1 LHGSAPSS
9 IRGSRL
15 PNGGRHLTVPALQR
29 IGWRERKGS
38 AAIRA
43 HFGVVGDLLSIPLF
57 CLDKGVGP
65 TRAWSVLLLGVV
77 AQATVSGAGH
87 ALDTTAAANKPVCL
101 RGSLAGSQIPVWVP
115 TGPGSWVQP
124 APGVQSHRG
133 EFRAVENG
141 LVSGYGSDAPLAP
154 LRPGLPL
161 GRRGL
166 GGAGCALVPAA
177 GHWSGLVGTLAGHW
191 KLELHCGARSASGI
205 FGACGLCSV

>member
-1 LHGSAPSS
+1 MG
-9 IRGSRL
+9 RGK
-15 PNGGRHLTVPALQR
+15 A
-29 IGWRERKGS
+29 S

-141 LVSGYGSDAPLAP
+141 LVSGYGSDALAV
-154 LRPGLPL
+154 RSYLPQ
-161 GRRGL
+161 GT
-166 GGAGCALVPAA
+166 
-177 GHWSGLVGTLAGHW
+177 GLVWWAHW
-191 KLELHCGARSASGI
+191 QGIGSLSCTAERGARAA
-205 FGACGLCSV
+205 FLARVVCVP

>member
-1 LHGSAPSS
+1 M
-9 IRGSRL
+9 
-15 PNGGRHLTVPALQR
+15 
-29 IGWRERKGS
+29 
-38 AAIRA
+38 
-43 HFGVVGDLLSIPLF
+43 
-57 CLDKGVGP
+57 
-65 TRAWSVLLLGVV
+65 LLLGVV

-154 LRPGLPL
+154 LRPGLW
-161 GRRGL
+161 
-166 GGAGCALVPAA
+166 GGGGWVALAVRSYLPQ
-177 GHWSGLVGTLAGHW
+177 GTGLVWWAHW
-191 KLELHCGARSASGI
+191 QGIGSLSCTAERGARAAFLARVVCVPYEPSSN
-205 FGACGLCSV
+205 